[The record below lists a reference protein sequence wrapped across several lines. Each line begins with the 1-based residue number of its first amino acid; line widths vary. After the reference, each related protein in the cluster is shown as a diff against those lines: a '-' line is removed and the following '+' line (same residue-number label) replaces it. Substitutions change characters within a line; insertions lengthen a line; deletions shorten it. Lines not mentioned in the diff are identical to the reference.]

1 MMKIQNQIIKITI
14 SVLSVG
20 MFFGQTGNVGISTE
34 NPQQKLHISGTSAIL
49 DNNIGTTGI
58 PLISPTVRVD
68 GLNRANN
75 PTIFT
80 SDDTTQP
87 LYVNNLG
94 QSNIVK
100 GIEPISNTA
109 VGDDAI
115 TTSVQL
121 NYPNL
126 TTGEAAYRV
135 TGALITASFTLSQR
149 SVVYITS
156 SLSAQI
162 TNTSNTVLNDTNHK
176 TIVATITFTNAPA
189 STGLTTSFALTD
201 TTTYA
206 SGTASS
212 INNFKLSPSGE
223 VVLPPGDYTIILR
236 GGTIGA
242 INRAAYRVFF
252 GGQSG
257 DKLNVFAKP
266 L

>member
-1 MMKIQNQIIKITI
+1 MELKRQIIKIAI
-14 SVLSVG
+14 HLLSVG
-20 MFFGQTGNVGISTE
+20 LFAGQTGNVGIGTE
-34 NPQQKLHISGTSAIL
+34 NPQQKLHVSGASTTI
-49 DNNIGTTGI
+49 DNNIGATGV
-58 PLISPTVRVD
+58 PLISPTVRID
-68 GLNRANN
+68 GLNRTNN

-94 QSNIVK
+94 QSSLVK
-100 GIEPISNTA
+100 GVEPMSNTA
-109 VGDDAI
+109 IGGDAI
-115 TTSVQL
+115 TAPVQL
-121 NYPNL
+121 NHPAL
-126 TTGEAAYRV
+126 TSGGNNYFV
-135 TGALITASFTLSQR
+135 TGALITTSFTLSQR

-156 SLSAQI
+156 CLSAQI

-176 TIVATITFTNAPA
+176 GIVATITFTNAPA

-212 INNFKLSPSGE
+212 INTFKLSPSGE
-223 VVLPPGDYTIILR
+223 VVLPPGNYTIILR
-236 GGTIGA
+236 GATLGA
-242 INRAAYRVFF
+242 INRPAYRVFF